1 MSSFNE
7 PRDQLAVQFAV
18 TISKIAR
25 HDCPHDWPELMP
37 LLLERIN
44 SQVDIEQKRALQI
57 LVQVVKQL
65 STRRLHHDRMMF
77 ETFTSNLY
85 DYASSLWNGFTVC
98 QFVHQKIGSI
108 I

>member
-1 MSSFNE
+1 MSSFFGPIDTFSNIMSSYFSAIKTEEKLAIKAQLLSSFKE

-44 SQVDIEQKRALQI
+44 SQDEIEQKRALQI

-65 STRRLHHDRMMF
+65 STR
-77 ETFTSNLY
+77 
-85 DYASSLWNGFTVC
+85 
-98 QFVHQKIGSI
+98 
-108 I
+108 